1 MPLATAYLALGSN
14 LGDRLGQMRVAL
26 ELLEADYGVRILRS
40 SAVYQNRAIGME
52 NAEDFLNAV
61 VAVETEL
68 APEALL
74 DACLAV
80 ETKLGRV
87 RSGVWAPRTID
98 LDVLAYGDRVIETDR
113 LQLPH
118 PRIAERDFVAQPLL
132 EVAPDL
138 VVFDRPIKEIVSALP
153 SIDLELWPDALKSD

>member
-1 MPLATAYLALGSN
+1 MSLATAYLALGSN

-26 ELLEADYGVRILRS
+26 ELLEADHGIRTLRS

-61 VAVETEL
+61 VAVEAEL
-68 APEALL
+68 TPEALL

-98 LDVLAYGDRVIETDR
+98 LDVLAYGDRVIETER

-138 VVFDRPIKEIVSALP
+138 VVFGQSIQAIVAALP
-153 SIDLELWPDALKSD
+153 SIDLELCPDALKN

>member
-1 MPLATAYLALGSN
+1 MPLTTAYLALGSN
-14 LGDRLGQMRVAL
+14 LGDRLSQMRDAL
-26 ELLEADYGVRILRS
+26 RLLEADYAIRILRS

-61 VAVETEL
+61 VAVETGL

-74 DACLAV
+74 YACLAV

-98 LDVLAYGDRVIETDR
+98 LDVLAYGDRVIETER

-138 VVFDRPIKEIVSALP
+138 VVFGQSIQAIVAALP
-153 SIDLELWPDALKSD
+153 AIDLELWAERLR

>member
-98 LDVLAYGDRVIETDR
+98 LDVLAYGDRVIETHR

-153 SIDLELWPDALKSD
+153 SINLELWPDALKSD